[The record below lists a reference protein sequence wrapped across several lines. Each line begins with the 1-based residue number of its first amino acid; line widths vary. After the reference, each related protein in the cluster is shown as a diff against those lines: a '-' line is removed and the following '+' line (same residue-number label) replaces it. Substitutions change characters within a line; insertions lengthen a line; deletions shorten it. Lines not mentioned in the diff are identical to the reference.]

1 MVKIDKSLIG
11 YQFKSDKEDA
21 VITVTKTGIEVS
33 IGKDKRNR
41 RGDLFRFDSFTKKDD
56 HVYDSMI
63 TNQISFDKLMKDL
76 LLDGRTGTVF
86 QYYGYFTATK
96 KTTLKDIFSC
106 SLNRP
111 EELISYEKMICVLE
125 LNMNNCQWGEDIK

>member
-1 MVKIDKSLIG
+1 MVKIDKSMIG

-76 LLDGRTGTVF
+76 LLDERTGTVF
-86 QYYGYFTATK
+86 HNYAGS
-96 KTTLKDIFSC
+96 IFSKAFF
-106 SLNRP
+106 LGIRKR
-111 EELISYEKMICVLE
+111 ISQSVSCKTWQKRYECPTV
-125 LNMNNCQWGEDIK
+125 